1 MSTAPRTRRP
11 TLAVI
16 GNGTLAP
23 GSKGE
28 RLAEEVGRR
37 AIDAGFRLVTGG
49 LGGVMAAAS
58 RGAHTSEAY
67 REGDVVGLLPGP
79 DPAAANEWVD
89 VALAT
94 GLGEARNLVVANS
107 DVVVAIGGGAGTLS
121 EMAFAWMRRRPVIA
135 LGTDGWSAELADRA
149 LDPRTDHGAP
159 DPARIHRARD
169 PQHAIELALHLE
181 PLQRAR
187 HGGRRDG

>member
-1 MSTAPRTRRP
+1 MTDPRSRRS

-16 GNGTLAP
+16 GDGSLDPGTE
-23 GSKGE
+23 SE

-58 RGAHTSEAY
+58 QGARSAEHY
-67 REGDVVGLLPGP
+67 REGDVIGLLPGP

-89 VALAT
+89 VAIAT

-121 EMAFAWMRRRPVIA
+121 EIAFAWMRRRPVIA
-135 LGTDGWSAELADRA
+135 LGATGWSAELADRP
-149 LDPRTDHGAP
+149 LDAHTDHGAP
-159 DPARIHRARD
+159 EPARIYRARD
-169 PQHAIELALHLE
+169 PAHAIELALRLE
-181 PLQRAR
+181 PHQRSRPRGR
-187 HGGRRDG
+187 HDA